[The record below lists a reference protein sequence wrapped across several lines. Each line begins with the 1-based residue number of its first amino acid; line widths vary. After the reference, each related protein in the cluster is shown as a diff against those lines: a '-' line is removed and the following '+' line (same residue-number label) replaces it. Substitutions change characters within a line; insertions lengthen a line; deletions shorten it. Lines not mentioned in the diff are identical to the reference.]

1 VERGAK
7 LRLRRFNPAGL
18 SRFEEFLAAAVAG
31 APTGLPTDIAA
42 RPDLSDEL
50 PGAPEVD
57 PAHLGTTRLEAASYV
72 DALLEL
78 TGVEEPQRDT
88 ALWAWLSAWCFDSVC
103 PRDRQGRYR
112 PGAKPRYVP
121 VGDSRRTYRHRLLGP
136 YLIFRAHRDDPSR
149 ALCLLSQPL
158 LRPGHLVERFASR
171 PRLVAC
177 PAAVGV
183 ATRLYCQP
191 NGAIRRGAAASI
203 ERLSDVLMQL
213 DRTYDLYGMTADA
226 LLRLLPREF
235 DAFRRH
241 ATRPRSSP
249 SQGAPRPSL
258 KARGAT
264 EIDS

>member
-1 VERGAK
+1 MVERAAE

-18 SRFEEFLAAAVAG
+18 ARFEEFLAAAAAG
-31 APTGLPTDIAA
+31 AAA
-42 RPDLSDEL
+42 AVPSDLVSSPGLSDE
-50 PGAPEVD
+50 PPWAEDVD
-57 PAHLGTTRLEAASYV
+57 PARLGTTRLQAATYLDSLLSKARGEPER
-72 DALLEL
+72 DA
-78 TGVEEPQRDT
+78 
-88 ALWAWLSAWCFDSVC
+88 ALWAWLSALCFDLVC

-158 LRPGHLVERFASR
+158 LRPGQLVERFASR

-183 ATRLYCQP
+183 ATRLYCQR
-191 NGAIRRGAAASI
+191 GGSIRQGAAANV

-213 DRTYDLYGMTADA
+213 DRTYDIYGMTPDA

-235 DAFRRH
+235 DTLRPD
-241 ATRPRSSP
+241 ATAPRSSP
-249 SQGAPRPSL
+249 G
-258 KARGAT
+258 
-264 EIDS
+264 

>member
-1 VERGAK
+1 M
-7 LRLRRFNPAGL
+7 RLRRFNDAGL
-18 SRFEEFLAAAVAG
+18 DRFEAFLAAAAAG
-31 APTGLPTDIAA
+31 APTDLPTQIAA
-42 RPDLSDEL
+42 RPDLSEEL

-57 PAHLGTTRLEAASYV
+57 PARLGTTRLQAATYL

-78 TGVEEPQRDT
+78 AGVDDPQRDT
-88 ALWAWLSAWCFDSVC
+88 ALWAWLSAYCFDLVC
-103 PRDRQGRYR
+103 PRDGRGRHR

-121 VGDSRRTYRHRLLGP
+121 VSDSRRIYRHRLLGP

-158 LRPGHLVERFASR
+158 LRPGRLVERFAAR

-191 NGAIRRGAAASI
+191 NGSIRRGAAASI

-213 DRTYDLYGMTADA
+213 DRTYDIYGMTTEA

-241 ATRPRSSP
+241 SARLGPSASP
-249 SQGAPRPSL
+249 S
-258 KARGAT
+258 ARSHA
-264 EIDS
+264 